1 MRYPIAIGSS
11 DEEHTWSVVVPDLP
25 GCFANGDT
33 LNGAIENSR
42 KAIEAWLEFHI
53 GNGGTVPQPKSIA
66 EHQSDS
72 DLSGWIW
79 TVIDIDLSG

>member
-1 MRYPIAIGSS
+1 MRYPIAIESG
-11 DEEHTWSVVVPDLP
+11 DEEHTWSVIVPDLP

-42 KAIEAWLEFHI
+42 EAIKTWLEVHI
-53 GNGGTVPQPKSIA
+53 EDSGTVPQPKSIS
-66 EHQSDS
+66 EHQSDP

-79 TVIDIDLSG
+79 TVIDIDLSD